1 MKKKH
6 ALATRVIHAGQ
17 SPDPSTGAVMTP
29 IYATST
35 YVQES
40 PGRHKGYDY
49 ARSINPTRSAYE
61 RCVAD
66 LESGTRGWAFASGLA
81 AMSTALETID
91 SGSHVLVSDDLYG
104 GTYRLFEKVRRRS
117 ANLDFTF
124 IDMTDAAKIESA
136 FKPNTRMVWV
146 ETPSNPLLKLIDLE
160 AVAKIARKH
169 NAISVSDN
177 TFASPWI
184 QRPIELGFDMVI
196 HSATK
201 YLNGHSDM
209 VGGVAVVGENK
220 ELGDQ
225 MQFLQNS
232 VGAIA
237 GPFDSFLAMRG
248 LKTLALRMERHCENA
263 LELARWLEKEPKVRK
278 VNYPGLTS
286 HPQHDLAQAPDG
298 RPLWRH
304 GDGDPRHRSRRHP
317 AFPRKHA
324 SLLACGKPRRSREPG
339 ELSADHD
346 PRRDSGRAAHCA
358 RHHRVARQALGRS
371 GRRGRPA
378 RRPEDRAS
386 PRSERVISCLSSR
399 VRSTVTTT
407 RQGERPGFKRR
418 GTFQLQSASLENP
431 KPFTCIG

>member
-6 ALATRVIHAGQ
+6 HLATRVIHAGQ

-35 YVQES
+35 YAQES

-91 SGSHVLVSDDLYG
+91 SGSHVVVSDDLYG

-124 IDMTDAAKIESA
+124 IDMSDMARVEAA
-136 FKPNTRMVWV
+136 FKPNTRMVWI
-146 ETPSNPLLKLIDLE
+146 ETPSNPLLKLIDLA
-160 AVAKIARKH
+160 AVAQLARKH
-169 NAISVSDN
+169 GAISVSDN
-177 TFASPWI
+177 TFATPWI

-225 MQFLQNS
+225 MQFLQNA

-237 GPFDSFLAMRG
+237 GPFDSFLALRG
-248 LKTLALRMERHCENA
+248 LKTLALRMERHSENA
-263 LELARWLEKEPKVRK
+263 LEIARMLSAEKKIPKVM
-278 VNYPGLTS
+278 YPGLET
-286 HPQHDLAQAPDG
+286 HPQHELAKRQMRGFGGMVTIVLETDMAG
-298 RPLWRH
+298 T
-304 GDGDPRHRSRRHP
+304 RRFLENTHLFSLAESLGGVESLINHP
-317 AFPRKHA
+317 ALMTHGSIPPETRA
-324 SLLACGKPRRSREPG
+324 QLGITDSLVR
-339 ELSADHD
+339 LSVGVEDVEDLKDDLRNAF
-346 PRRDSGRAAHCA
+346 AA
-358 RHHRVARQALGRS
+358 
-371 GRRGRPA
+371 
-378 RRPEDRAS
+378 
-386 PRSERVISCLSSR
+386 I
-399 VRSTVTTT
+399 
-407 RQGERPGFKRR
+407 
-418 GTFQLQSASLENP
+418 
-431 KPFTCIG
+431 